1 MKSVVLGKVIENVYS
16 VDPKTTT
23 IKDEHGEEK
32 VVYTAKPVLNKES
45 KIKEWRY
52 ILHFEGEPKYNT
64 KNSYYYLKMYIA
76 SYDSD
81 YSKYLNISD
90 NEEVAI
96 IEEIFR
102 ADLNELHLHS
112 NKVMEEIDV
121 NKESSTYEYE
131 AYIEQFNKMMN
142 TSNKAM
148 KDYCDLHGLDYR
160 KADCEKVFSLVYP
173 DKEYEIKNGKMICKE
188 NTFKYKLAQ
197 IDDIKVATA
206 IYNHCHAQA
215 TCDAIEKADVSE
227 INAIKG

>member
-64 KNSYYYLKMYIA
+64 KNSYYYLKMYTH
-76 SYDSD
+76 D
-81 YSKYLNISD
+81 YSKHLNISD

-148 KDYCDLHGLDYR
+148 QDYCDLHGLDYR

-173 DKEYEIKNGKMICKE
+173 DKVYEIKDGKMDCRVIH
-188 NTFKYKLAQ
+188 T
-197 IDDIKVATA
+197 ATILGSDYA
-206 IYNHCHAQA
+206 IGSHCHTTTISGCIDSLSSTISA
-215 TCDAIEKADVSE
+215 CDAKICSTIE
-227 INAIKG
+227 